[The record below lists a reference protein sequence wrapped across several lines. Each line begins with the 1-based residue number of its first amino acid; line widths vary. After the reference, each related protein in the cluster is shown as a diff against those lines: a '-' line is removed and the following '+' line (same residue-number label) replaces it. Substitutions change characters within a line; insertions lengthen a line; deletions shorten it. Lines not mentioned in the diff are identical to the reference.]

1 LDRSGDCW
9 RLLEPEASRVFAEP
23 DSYGQTSKV
32 SGPSAEGIVTK
43 WKLPVGLSL
52 GLFVVFALYFR
63 TIILDTGIN
72 SDLNAHIGFAK
83 SAYDGDGVWPRHIL
97 YFALVALTSFWSD
110 SLSVWETSGWLWLSL
125 LVVAKFV
132 TTLWFG
138 RLWLSES
145 DQAIAQTQTDS
156 RNAWRVIVLI
166 GLSLTVVFC
175 FPPPEAFMQGLWYS
189 FSFPPNVWHNSTHIA
204 VMPFAI
210 IVFGLSV
217 RQFAQPD
224 NIGRAVAITAVA
236 IVSALAKPSFLM
248 AWLPAYGLC
257 ALLLWWRERSFRKF
271 AIIAIPVIFSISIL
285 SIQYYLIY
293 IEGVNGTSVK
303 FGYLD
308 AWLSRAGRTEIDF
321 YFSVFMSS
329 LIPFV
334 FYFMFT
340 KKLFELPHVLSAGMV
355 VISYFYAA
363 AFNETGDTKAGN
375 FMWPIIVANF
385 IAYMLCIFDL
395 CAMYLHEKKIGRRP
409 SLLRIGMPAMLFGLC
424 SVWGVTYMARYLQTG
439 GFG

>member
-1 LDRSGDCW
+1 M
-9 RLLEPEASRVFAEP
+9 
-23 DSYGQTSKV
+23 
-32 SGPSAEGIVTK
+32 TK

-52 GLFVVFALYFR
+52 ALFVGFALYFR
-63 TIILDTGIN
+63 TIVLDPNIG

-132 TTLWFG
+132 ATLWFG

-145 DQAIAQTQTDS
+145 DQAIAQTQADS

-166 GLSLTVVFC
+166 GLCMTVVFC

-224 NIGRAVAITAVA
+224 NIGRAVAITAAA

-257 ALLLWWRERSFRKF
+257 AFLLWRRDRSFRKF
-271 AIIAIPVIFSISIL
+271 AIAAIPVVFSALIIIF
-285 SIQYYLIY
+285 QYYMIY
-293 IEGVNGTSVK
+293 SKDINNTSVK
-303 FGYLD
+303 LGYLD
-308 AWLSRAGRTEIDF
+308 AWLTRSGRTEIHF
-321 YFSVFMSS
+321 YLSMLLSS
-329 LIPFV
+329 FFPVV
-334 FYFMFT
+334 FYF
-340 KKLFELPHVLSAGMV
+340 LFPDRIANKSHILSIGMV
-355 VISYFYAA
+355 LISYFYAA
-363 AFNETGDTKAGN
+363 GFSETGDTQSGN
-375 FMWPIIVANF
+375 FMWAIIVANF
-385 IAYMLCIFDL
+385 LSYMLCSFDL
-395 CAMYLHEKKIGRRP
+395 YAICRKEGEMEGRL
-409 SLLRIGMPAMLFGLC
+409 SFLRAGLPAAAFGLC
-424 SVWGVTYMARYLQTG
+424 SIWGVAYMARYILIG
-439 GFG
+439 GYG